1 MEHVE
6 IKLKTPGVIAIS
18 KAFALAETALTF
30 LALSADFAVEPFLNQ
45 IADLAGGVTT
55 ILQWRFCNQQGGS
68 AAHGERTQSRVPF
81 IKWRIVALRHFH
93 HHIDSETAVRCNAK
107 RGVEGRNRDREAGP
121 KAEQLGVFNGVVSQH
136 TAILILFFAGKSIR
150 IAENQPLNRGKE
162 SLWYLRPA

>member
-55 ILQWRFCNQQGGS
+55 ILQWRFCNQQGCS
-68 AAHGERTQSRVPF
+68 AAHGERAQSRVPF
-81 IKWRIVALRHFH
+81 IKRRIVPLRHFH
-93 HHIDSETAVRCNAK
+93 YHIDSETAIRCNAK
-107 RGVEGRNRDREAGP
+107 RGMEGWYRDREARP
-121 KAEQLGVFNGVVSQH
+121 KAEQLGVIHGIGSQH
-136 TAILILFFAGKSIR
+136 
-150 IAENQPLNRGKE
+150 
-162 SLWYLRPA
+162 